1 MLSLMQYTK
10 MTFQVKTTF
19 ALLLVNHFSLA
30 TGWFSLVKEIQ
41 SPGDDLAQVIV
52 MHDDVE
58 SEILIFCFV
67 VI

>member
-1 MLSLMQYTK
+1 MQYTK
-10 MTFQVKTTF
+10 VTFQVKTTF
-19 ALLLVNHFSLA
+19 ALLLVNHFSLE

-41 SPGDDLAQVIV
+41 SHGDDLVPVIV

-58 SEILIFCFV
+58 SEILIFYFV